1 MTAEFGKPQL
11 FALVNMPPQTKSD
24 AVAERKSVSQ
34 QKQPS
39 IILVDYLSLLL
50 ESFQSRLKT
59 EKHIQ
64 SFTRELSQAYEEL
77 ALIHKLGASMTIRDS
92 DQNYLEMVCKSLAE
106 IVVAEGIAILLEDRS
121 TGSLVS
127 VAGSGLVEFDRAGK
141 SLLLERLT
149 AELKQGKD
157 ALLDSNAFSAFRY
170 SWPENI
176 QSIIAAPLYGKDRS
190 DSPMPGKS
198 DAGRLIG
205 ILVAV
210 NRLDKPDFDSAD
222 IKLFSSVA
230 TNCAVFVENGRLF
243 KDLKELFIGSL
254 KALTSSI
261 DAKDKYTRGHSER
274 VASIARWIAEKYS
287 EVEFLDQEQ
296 IHNIYIAGLLH
307 DIGKIGISEAVL
319 CKNGKL
325 TDDEMEYIKKHP
337 SIGAAILS
345 QIKQMRNLVP
355 AVLHHHERID
365 GKGYPSRLAG
375 KDIPLAAKIIGLAD
389 SFDAMTSA
397 RPYRPAMQIEIALN
411 EIKNNLGTQFDEKI
425 GRVFLESNIYDF
437 WESLQHKSADLF
449 SEDEFAEAG
458 EKAAETVKIEDSNA
472 KI

>member
-1 MTAEFGKPQL
+1 
-11 FALVNMPPQTKSD
+11 
-24 AVAERKSVSQ
+24 
-34 QKQPS
+34 
-39 IILVDYLSLLL
+39 
-50 ESFQSRLKT
+50 
-59 EKHIQ
+59 
-64 SFTRELSQAYEEL
+64 
-77 ALIHKLGASMTIRDS
+77 
-92 DQNYLEMVCKSLAE
+92 
-106 IVVAEGIAILLEDRS
+106 
-121 TGSLVS
+121 
-127 VAGSGLVEFDRAGK
+127 
-141 SLLLERLT
+141 
-149 AELKQGKD
+149 
-157 ALLDSNAFSAFRY
+157 
-170 SWPENI
+170 
-176 QSIIAAPLYGKDRS
+176 
-190 DSPMPGKS
+190 MPGKS
-198 DAGRLIG
+198 DASCLIG

-222 IKLFSSVA
+222 IKLFNSVA

-261 DAKDKYTRGHSER
+261 DAKDRYTRGHSER

-287 EVEFLDQEQ
+287 EFEFLDQEQ

-325 TDDEMEYIKKHP
+325 TDDEMENIKKHP

-345 QIKQMRNLVP
+345 QIKQMQDMVP
-355 AVLHHHERID
+355 AVLYHHERID
-365 GKGYPSRLAG
+365 GKGYPSRLTG

-389 SFDAMTSA
+389 SFDAMTSE
-397 RPYRPAMQIEIALN
+397 RPYRPAMKIEKALS

-437 WESLQHKSADLF
+437 WESLQHKSAALF
-449 SEDEFAEAG
+449 SEKEFIEAG
-458 EKAAETVKIEDSNA
+458 ENAVETVKIEDSNA